1 MKPKLFIFKI
11 VGGFPGLPVSDDPT
25 LYGSQ
30 TCGKETMSQVSLA
43 VIHYI
48 GTVS

>member
-1 MKPKLFIFKI
+1 ML
-11 VGGFPGLPVSDDPT
+11 GGLPGLPVTDDPT

-48 GTVS
+48 LFHSPITQFS